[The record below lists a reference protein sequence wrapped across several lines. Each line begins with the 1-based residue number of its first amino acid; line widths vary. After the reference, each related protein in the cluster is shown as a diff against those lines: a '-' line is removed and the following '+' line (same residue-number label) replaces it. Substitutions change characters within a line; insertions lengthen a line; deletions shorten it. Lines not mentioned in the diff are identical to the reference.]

1 MKQKKL
7 MLKKITISNLN
18 VDEMKIIK
26 GGFDLEDYATS
37 VSCKCPPPDD
47 TENDCN

>member
-7 MLKKITISNLN
+7 TLKKITISNLN
-18 VDEMKIIK
+18 QDEMYLIR

-37 VSCKCPPPDD
+37 CSCKCPPPDN
-47 TENDCN
+47 TENNC